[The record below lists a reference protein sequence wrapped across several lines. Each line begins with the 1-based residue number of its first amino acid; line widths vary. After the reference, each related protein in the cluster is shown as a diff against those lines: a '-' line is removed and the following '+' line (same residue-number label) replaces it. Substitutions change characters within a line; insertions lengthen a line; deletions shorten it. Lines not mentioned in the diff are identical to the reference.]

1 MVFDMSEVNAL
12 AEELVQSDAKV
23 REEGKR
29 VVKRGAMNVKRESRK
44 RIRESVGAS
53 FSSGSG
59 GLTRRTG
66 SGKGH
71 PKWYPA
77 SIDFDLDDNG
87 LAAEIG
93 PKLGKKQAFL
103 GKILEYGT
111 ATSPPHPHMNPAAD
125 EEEPRMQDAVARM
138 VKRALS

>member
-12 AEELVQSDAKV
+12 AEELVKSDAKV
-23 REEGKR
+23 REEGRR
-29 VVKRGAMNVKRESRK
+29 VVKRGAMNVKRSARNS
-44 RIRESVGAS
+44 IVGSA
-53 FSSGSG
+53 GM
-59 GLTRRTG
+59 
-66 SGKGH
+66 GH
-71 PKWYPA
+71 PKRYPA
-77 SIDFDLDDNG
+77 SIDFDLDDSG

-93 PKLGKKQAFL
+93 PRLGKKQAFL
-103 GKILEYGT
+103 GKILEYGS

>member
-29 VVKRGAMNVKRESRK
+29 VVKRGAMKVKRNSRSS
-44 RIRESVGAS
+44 IRASVG
-53 FSSGSG
+53 
-59 GLTRRTG
+59 RR
-66 SGKGH
+66 H
-71 PKWYPA
+71 PKWYA
-77 SIDFDLDDNG
+77 SSIDFDLDDSG

-103 GKILEYGT
+103 GKILEYGS

>member
-1 MVFDMSEVNAL
+1 MGFDMSEVNAL
-12 AEELVQSDAKV
+12 AEELVQSNAKV

-29 VVKRGAMNVKRESRK
+29 IVKRGAMNVKRTARSA
-44 RIRESVGAS
+44 IVGSVG
-53 FSSGSG
+53 
-59 GLTRRTG
+59 RR
-66 SGKGH
+66 H
-71 PKWYPA
+71 PKWYA
-77 SIDFDLDDNG
+77 SSIDFDLDENG

-103 GKILEYGT
+103 GKVLEYGS

-125 EEEPRMQDAVARM
+125 EEEPRMQDAVAQM

>member
-29 VVKRGAMNVKRESRK
+29 VVKRGAMNVKRSARNA
-44 RIRESVGAS
+44 IVGSA
-53 FSSGSG
+53 GM
-59 GLTRRTG
+59 
-66 SGKGH
+66 GH
-71 PKWYPA
+71 PKWYPT
-77 SIDFDLDDNG
+77 SIDFDLDDSG

-93 PKLGKKQAFL
+93 PREGVGKQGFL